1 METPF
6 PDGEPL
12 AAFRR
17 SSGNDRGLEPASERR
32 MISFLLHEISS
43 PLTVIQGFSE
53 LIRDEALSLDEIRE
67 YAADISS
74 EASRLITLVVRARE
88 QFS

>member
-6 PDGEPL
+6 NDGEPL
-12 AAFRR
+12 TALRR
-17 SSGNDRGLEPASERR
+17 LSPNDSRPVTPSERR
-32 MISFLLHEISS
+32 QIAFLLHEFST
-43 PLTVIQGFSE
+43 PLTVILGFSE
-53 LIRDEALSLDEIRE
+53 MIRDEALTLDEVRE

-88 QFS
+88 QFP

>member
-1 METPF
+1 
-6 PDGEPL
+6 
-12 AAFRR
+12 
-17 SSGNDRGLEPASERR
+17 

-74 EASRLITLVVRARE
+74 EASRLITLVVRAR
-88 QFS
+88 QQYP

>member
-74 EASRLITLVVRARE
+74 EASRLITLVVRAR
-88 QFS
+88 QQYP